1 MEQRELGRSG
11 IKVSALGLGLMSM
24 SGVYGNANDEES
36 IGVIHYALDKGIN
49 FLDSADMY
57 GWGHNETLLGK
68 ALKGRRDKVVVATK
82 FGQVKLADG
91 KQGVDGRPEY
101 VMQACEASLKRL
113 GIEVIDLYYQHRVD
127 TNTPIEETVGAMKR
141 LVEQGKV
148 RALGLSEARP
158 ETIRR
163 AHKVHPI
170 AAVQNEYSL
179 LYQERRARKRCR
191 RRASLGIT
199 LVPYAPLGRSMLTG
213 TVHGKADLPEGDR
226 RLQHPR
232 FQGEALDKNVQLVR
246 PARSHRAGKEMHACP
261 ARAGVAARAGQ
272 RHRSDP
278 GHQAQAAHR
287 RELGG
292 FEHQAFARRREAHL
306 GRRARGSRCG
316 HALSR
321 GNHEARVPLRS
332 DDATRWL
339 ALATMWSLQYLFL
352 RVAVPTFGTALVAE
366 GRAIRRAFPRA
377 LGCMG
382 RAPAHR
388 AARALERPPRGR
400 AGQQRGPV
408 RVLRLGGER
417 APGRLPRGDQR
428 HGAALG
434 RRSSPCRC

>member
-36 IGVIHYALDKGIN
+36 IGVVHYALDKGIN

-91 KQGVDGRPEY
+91 KQAVEGRPEY

-179 LYQERRARKRCR
+179 LYRKEGEETLQATRA
-191 RRASLGIT
+191 LGVT

-232 FQGEALDKNVQLVR
+232 FQGEALDKNVQLVSR
-246 PARSHRAGKEMHACP
+246 LEAIAREKKCTPAQLVLAWLLAQGNDIVPIPGTKRK
-261 ARAGVAARAGQ
+261 Q
-272 RHRSDP
+272 RID
-278 GHQAQAAHR
+278 
-287 RELGG
+287 ENL
-292 FEHQAFARRREAHL
+292 
-306 GRRARGSRCG
+306 
-316 HALSR
+316 
-321 GNHEARVPLRS
+321 
-332 DDATRWL
+332 
-339 ALATMWSLQYLFL
+339 
-352 RVAVPTFGTALVAE
+352 
-366 GRAIRRAFPRA
+366 
-377 LGCMG
+377 
-382 RAPAHR
+382 
-388 AARALERPPRGR
+388 
-400 AGQQRGPV
+400 
-408 RVLRLGGER
+408 
-417 APGRLPRGDQR
+417 
-428 HGAALG
+428 AALNIKLSPEDV
-434 RRSSPCRC
+434 RRISDAAPVGAGAGTRYPAETMKRVYL